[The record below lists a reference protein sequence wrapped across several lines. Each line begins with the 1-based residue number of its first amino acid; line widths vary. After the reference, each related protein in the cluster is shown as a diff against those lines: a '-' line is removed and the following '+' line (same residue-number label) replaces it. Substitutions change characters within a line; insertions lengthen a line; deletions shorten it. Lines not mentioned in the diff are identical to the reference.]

1 MNDLDYFKKYIPET
15 KKLDKSNFFVWS
27 YTRVSSKE
35 QFNSNSSVVNQK
47 MANINYAKEFNYEI
61 SEEFGGTYESAKS
74 DFTRKEFTRLIDRVE
89 KSKKKPYAIL
99 VFKMSRF
106 SRAGAS
112 PIGLVNRLVEELGVH
127 LIETSTGLS
136 TTTIRGKI
144 AIIESLLHAYKEN
157 VERMEIILP
166 GMKSFV
172 QKGNKFGIA
181 AQGYDHYGPRVKRE
195 GFNAL
200 KQRFEINKEG
210 ELLKEAW
217 IWKASGLYND
227 IQIINKLERL
237 GLTLLP
243 QKISKMWRNPFYAG
257 ISVNKM
263 LDEPIEGH
271 WEPIVSLENFKKV
284 QAILSNNPTGY
295 QHDIEHEKRLLTHL
309 IKCIHCEIGL
319 VGYEVKKKGLH
330 YYRCPKC
337 NGMSVNANTTP
348 RAKQMGANDLYKEF
362 LKSYTLD
369 PELVPVLKFQME
381 KLYDL
386 HISQTQTDQERF
398 GAQKRELEGQFKNL
412 KIRRGLG
419 EIDNETFE
427 LTSKHISEKLTEIE
441 AKIDDSLPEKSNLVK
456 MIEEVLD
463 KATKLNVIWDCS
475 NLENKKNISRIVFP
489 EAVLYDAKN
498 HRYLTK
504 KVNSFFAL
512 INNISMSY
520 EQNKSGNSQN
530 FIENS
535 HLVAR
540 SGFEP
545 ETSGL

>member
-15 KKLDKSNFFVWS
+15 KKLDKFNFFVWS

-195 GFNAL
+195 GFNAI

-243 QKISKMWRNPFYAG
+243 QKISKIWRNPFYAG

-263 LDEPIEGH
+263 LDEPVKGH

-309 IKCIHCEIGL
+309 IKCIHCETGL

-381 KLYDL
+381 KMYDL
-386 HISQTQTDQERF
+386 HIGQTQTDQERF

-456 MIEEVLD
+456 MIEEGLD

-540 SGFEP
+540 PGFEP
-545 ETSGL
+545 GTSGL

>member
-1 MNDLDYFKKYIPET
+1 
-15 KKLDKSNFFVWS
+15 
-27 YTRVSSKE
+27 
-35 QFNSNSSVVNQK
+35 
-47 MANINYAKEFNYEI
+47 
-61 SEEFGGTYESAKS
+61 
-74 DFTRKEFTRLIDRVE
+74 
-89 KSKKKPYAIL
+89 
-99 VFKMSRF
+99 
-106 SRAGAS
+106 
-112 PIGLVNRLVEELGVH
+112 
-127 LIETSTGLS
+127 
-136 TTTIRGKI
+136 
-144 AIIESLLHAYKEN
+144 
-157 VERMEIILP
+157 
-166 GMKSFV
+166 
-172 QKGNKFGIA
+172 
-181 AQGYDHYGPRVKRE
+181 
-195 GFNAL
+195 
-200 KQRFEINKEG
+200 
-210 ELLKEAW
+210 
-217 IWKASGLYND
+217 
-227 IQIINKLERL
+227 
-237 GLTLLP
+237 
-243 QKISKMWRNPFYAG
+243 
-257 ISVNKM
+257 
-263 LDEPIEGH
+263 
-271 WEPIVSLENFKKV
+271 
-284 QAILSNNPTGY
+284 
-295 QHDIEHEKRLLTHL
+295 
-309 IKCIHCEIGL
+309 
-319 VGYEVKKKGLH
+319 
-330 YYRCPKC
+330 
-337 NGMSVNANTTP
+337 MSVNANTTP

-540 SGFEP
+540 PGFEP
-545 ETSGL
+545 GTSGL